1 MSRPYEVLEHTAD
14 IGIRA
19 RGRTPEETFANMA
32 LGMMSLIVPEPGRI
46 LEREER
52 RVEARAADLEGLLV
66 AWLSEFVYLVDAE
79 RFLVAKIEDIRID
92 RREPRREPGQAAG
105 RAAVQTPRQ
114 EVEQAVVQTPG
125 QTAAWESWRAGER
138 GTAHPDEE
146 GTYNTGVQGTVG
158 GGFGSA
164 AGSAAWTVTALVRG
178 EGIDPARHPL
188 EMEIK
193 GVSYHMVKVERVGEP
208 GRAGAVGETGEVAS
222 DENVQG
228 DGWVAQAIFDI

>member
-19 RGRTPEETFANMA
+19 RGRTLEETFANMA
-32 LGMMSLIVPEPGRI
+32 LGMMSLIVPDPRRI

-79 RFLVAKIEDIRID
+79 RFLAAKIEDVCID
-92 RREPRREPGQAAG
+92 RQEPGQGA
-105 RAAVQTPRQ
+105 
-114 EVEQAVVQTPG
+114 
-125 QTAAWESWRAGER
+125 
-138 GTAHPDEE
+138 
-146 GTYNTGVQGTVG
+146 VG
-158 GGFGSA
+158 GDLGVT
-164 AGSAAWTVTALVRG
+164 AWMVTALVRG

-222 DENVQG
+222 EENVQG